1 MNTERTVVMTG
12 RKQQGGETEHHA
24 GRWPDTHPRASLLT
38 NRAEEV
44 EERGLASPPT
54 CSGLRRLEDT
64 ARAALDLR
72 AGRAL
77 TDVEWA
83 RVRVRLLEFATILRA
98 WDEQAKTPESRSR
111 GWFDAVI
118 AGAP

>member
-24 GRWPDTHPRASLLT
+24 GRWPDTHPRASLLP

-54 CSGLRRLEDT
+54 CSGLERSETSPRRLEDT

-98 WDEQAKTPESRSR
+98 WDEQAKTAES
-111 GWFDAVI
+111 GLGNVV
-118 AGAP
+118 